1 MEQEKRREHDKSKGR
16 STHFWG
22 APLLFNPDSERRL
35 DTEMSARQAIDTGD
49 DPQIIANRTLCK
61 SRLRKFLLFCHTRVP
76 CDRIRTFD
84 GR

>member
-22 APLLFNPDSERRL
+22 APLLFDPDSERRL

-61 SRLRKFLLFCHTRVP
+61 SRPRKF
-76 CDRIRTFD
+76 
-84 GR
+84 